1 LIVIK
6 KHRILATVFSGLLA
20 LPVAAAEISLLLLSP
35 DKAILLIG
43 DQRRMLSP
51 GDTSPEG
58 VALVAIENDTA
69 TVRIGDATQR
79 LRLARSMGSTAA
91 PAAGAAGTGK
101 PEHRVYIDSSGMY
114 RTAGSVNGFPV
125 SFIVDTGASTVVLN
139 AREAR
144 RLGLDYRMDSKI
156 VAVTTASGVERG
168 YLVKL
173 QSVKVGPI
181 ELFGVEAIVVDSN
194 FPVQALLGMSFLGRL
209 ESERTPSMLVLRKIH

>member
-1 LIVIK
+1 MIK
-6 KHRILATVFSGLLA
+6 KHRVLATVFTALLA

-69 TVRIGDATQR
+69 TVRIGDATQQ
-79 LRLARSMGSTAA
+79 LRLARSMESAAA
-91 PAAGAAGTGK
+91 PAAGAAETGK

-173 QSVKVGPI
+173 RSVKVGPI
-181 ELFGVEAIVVDSN
+181 ELYGVEAIVVDSN

-209 ESERTPSMLVLRKIH
+209 ESERTPSMLVLRKTH